1 MIATHTLHNT
11 LLYISNC
18 FISIFLYNVHSKPT
32 NVDLSMSNK
41 PFEEMRSHADAAASL
56 LKSLGNENRLMIL
69 CALMNEEMSVGQ
81 INELIPI
88 SQSALSQHL
97 NYLREAKLV
106 ETRRASQNIYYQLKG
121 DETIK
126 VIAVLKSIYCP

>member
-1 MIATHTLHNT
+1 
-11 LLYISNC
+11 
-18 FISIFLYNVHSKPT
+18 
-32 NVDLSMSNK
+32 MSNTQ
-41 PFEEMRSHADAAASL
+41 FEEMRSHAAAAASL

-69 CALMNEEMSVGQ
+69 CALMDEEMSVGQ

-121 DETIK
+121 DATIK

>member
-1 MIATHTLHNT
+1 
-11 LLYISNC
+11 
-18 FISIFLYNVHSKPT
+18 
-32 NVDLSMSNK
+32 MSNK
-41 PFEEMRSHADAAASL
+41 PFEEMRSHAAAAARL

-69 CALMNEEMSVGQ
+69 CALMGEEMSVGQ
-81 INELIPI
+81 LNKLIPI